1 MFIPITKFSREIGMK
16 EGHPPIL
23 WTTQNRVLLLSKD
36 QDFVSAMENDLKG
49 LGLQVTVE
57 SGSEFGKEPP
67 KSLPYDGIILDLDV
81 KEESRLHVFHN
92 LYAQNRQIPIV
103 VVGTEKMHFDFLFA
117 LIGGARDFLVK
128 PVDSVRLK
136 RTCLRLFL

>member
-1 MFIPITKFSREIGMK
+1 MK

-23 WTTQNRVLLLSKD
+23 SQTQNQILLLSED
-36 QDFVSAMENDLKG
+36 QEFVYALGDDLNG
-49 LGLQVTVE
+49 MGLQVTVE
-57 SGSEFGKEPP
+57 SGSKFGKEPS

-81 KEESRLHVFHN
+81 KEESHLHVFHN

-128 PVDSVRLK
+128 PVDSARLK
-136 RTCLRLFL
+136 WLCVRLFL